1 MPETNTAVRWGSV
14 LRKEPRIYLG
24 NPLAPLGRVVHNPPI
39 PWNMEVPMIES
50 TRETT
55 NYSGFVNMRQ
65 ARWLIGVLG
74 MLMAV
79 VGKDSL
85 LGLILGQTRREVAS
99 LV

>member
-1 MPETNTAVRWGSV
+1 
-14 LRKEPRIYLG
+14 
-24 NPLAPLGRVVHNPPI
+24 
-39 PWNMEVPMIES
+39 MIES

-55 NYSGFVNMRQ
+55 NYSGFVNLRQ

-85 LGLILGQTRREVAS
+85 LGLILAQTRREVAS
-99 LV
+99 LVEAEEEGQAQRGDAWHLNN